1 MQIDHVRD
9 AYAERVDECV
19 DAFGSMDS
27 VHSADRELVS
37 VWSQGIDGPV
47 VDAGCGSGQWTNYL
61 FERGVEVEGVDLVPE
76 FIIHGKARFPDV
88 PFRVG
93 RLETLEVPDGSLGG
107 VLSWYSI
114 IHTPPAEVRTILA
127 EFARCIRPGGG
138 LLLGFFEGAAVEPF
152 AHLVVEAYRWPVEG
166 LRLELLAAGFETI
179 ETYTRT
185 GPGYRPHGAI
195 VARRSAV

>member
-1 MQIDHVRD
+1 MHIDRVRD

-27 VHSADRELVS
+27 VHCADRELVS

-47 VDAGCGSGQWTNYL
+47 V
-61 FERGVEVEGVDLVPE
+61 
-76 FIIHGKARFPDV
+76 
-88 PFRVG
+88 
-93 RLETLEVPDGSLGG
+93 
-107 VLSWYSI
+107 

-127 EFARCIRPGGG
+127 EFVRCIRPGGG

-152 AHLVVEAYRWPVEG
+152 AHLVVEAYRWHVEG

-179 ETYTRT
+179 ETHTRT